1 MRTASLLHVVVP
13 LLGACT
19 TQAVKPSPG
28 APRGVPIVLP
38 DGPGGIGFDD
48 LGFAPGLHRVL
59 APAGRT
65 GNLDL
70 VDPSTHDVTA
80 IPGFSKSEAGQ
91 GGHGNGT
98 TSADSGGGLLF
109 AIDRDARQLD
119 VVDPAGRKIIASAP
133 LAAQPDYVRFVALT
147 HEVWVTEP
155 GARQIEVFSLPAQGT
170 PTPASSAT
178 IAFPDGPESLVID
191 ATRKRA
197 YTHEWGSKSHA
208 VDLATHAIVATWS
221 NTCGSSRG
229 VALDEARGFLF
240 VGCDEGKAVVLDVEH
255 DGHVLGTL
263 SPGVSGVDIIAYNPT
278 LAHLYL
284 PGESTGTMAILAVA
298 PSGAL
303 TSLGIVATVDGAHC
317 VAADD
322 QANAWVCDPGHGQLL
337 LYRDG
342 YPASK

>member
-1 MRTASLLHVVVP
+1 MRTAGLLRVALP
-13 LLGACT
+13 LVAACT

-28 APRGVPIVLP
+28 APRGVPVALP

-48 LGFAPGLHRVL
+48 LGFARGNRRILV
-59 APAGRT
+59 PAGRT

-70 VDPSTHDVTA
+70 IDPVTQEVTA
-80 IPGFSKSEAGQ
+80 ISGFSKSEAGNA
-91 GGHGNGT
+91 GHGNGT
-98 TSADSGGGLLF
+98 TSADEGGVLLF

-119 VVDPAGRKIIASAP
+119 VVDPASRAIVASAP
-133 LAAQPDYVRFVALT
+133 LAAQPDYVRYVALT

-155 GARQIEVFSLPAQGT
+155 GAKQIEVFSLPAEGKPT
-170 PTPASSAT
+170 PTSIAT
-178 IAFPDGPESLVID
+178 ITFPDGPESLVID

-197 YTHEWGSKSHA
+197 YTHEWGSRSHA
-208 VDLATHAIVATWS
+208 VDLTTRAIVATWS
-221 NTCGSSRG
+221 NTCGGSRG
-229 VALDEARGFLF
+229 IALDEARGFLF
-240 VGCDEGKAVVLDVEH
+240 VGCDEGKAVVLDVDH
-255 DGHVLGTL
+255 DGRVLGSS

-284 PGESTGTMAILAVA
+284 PGEATGSMAILAVSPA
-298 PSGAL
+298 GAL
-303 TSLGIVATVDGAHC
+303 SSLGIAATVNGAHC

-322 QANAWVCDPGHGQLL
+322 QANAWVCDPEHGQLL